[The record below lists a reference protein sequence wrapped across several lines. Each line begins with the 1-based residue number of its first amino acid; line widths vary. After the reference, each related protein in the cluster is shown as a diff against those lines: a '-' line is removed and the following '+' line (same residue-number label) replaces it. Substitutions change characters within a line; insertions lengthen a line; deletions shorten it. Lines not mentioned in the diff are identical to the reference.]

1 MGKLTKG
8 GLACA
13 CVKGGGGGSCCG
25 LEERWGGGGKVGAF
39 IFYLCLNF
47 HLYISY
53 KKMNPKKKK
62 KSVEIKLQKVKNFQ
76 NLKITK

>member
-25 LEERWGGGGKVGAF
+25 LEERWGGGGKVGALMF
-39 IFYLCLNF
+39 KFSYLVADV
-47 HLYISY
+47 SRE
-53 KKMNPKKKK
+53 
-62 KSVEIKLQKVKNFQ
+62 SD
-76 NLKITK
+76 

>member
-25 LEERWGGGGKVGAF
+25 LEERWGGGGKVGA
-39 IFYLCLNF
+39 LMGGSTL
-47 HLYISY
+47 
-53 KKMNPKKKK
+53 
-62 KSVEIKLQKVKNFQ
+62 KSN
-76 NLKITK
+76 

>member
-25 LEERWGGGGKVGAF
+25 LEERWGGGGKVGA
-39 IFYLCLNF
+39 LM
-47 HLYISY
+47 SY
-53 KKMNPKKKK
+53 FLVHIRNNINNNK
-62 KSVEIKLQKVKNFQ
+62 
-76 NLKITK
+76 LKICYVWGESET

>member
-25 LEERWGGGGKVGAF
+25 LEEWWGGGGKVKVGA
-39 IFYLCLNF
+39 L
-47 HLYISY
+47 
-53 KKMNPKKKK
+53 M
-62 KSVEIKLQKVKNFQ
+62 VKVGALMDCSRKG
-76 NLKITK
+76 